1 MRGQEVSNPYIAPH
15 LAELPLHRVLI
26 RSSECLLLSET
37 HFERP
42 LLDIGSGDG
51 HFATT
56 LFAEPVDVG
65 IDPDPQTMQEAARRG
80 GHRNLI
86 VASATALPMRDAS
99 FASVL
104 SNSTLEHIPDVDAAV
119 AEAAR
124 VLRPGGLLAA
134 TFPSEHF
141 GEYLLFASLPRGLGL
156 RGLGRAYGRWFN
168 RISYHYHVDGPDTW
182 RQRFEAAGLDV
193 LRWRYYFPARN
204 HWLFDLSH
212 YLSAPALVTR
222 RLLGRWV
229 LFPQKA
235 RLGLLNWALTPF
247 CSHGPED
254 RGAYLF
260 FLCRRPPAQGRSQ
273 EGSAHVH

>member
-1 MRGQEVSNPYIAPH
+1 MQRETVSNPYIAPH

-26 RSSECLLLSET
+26 RSTECLLLSEVP
-37 HFERP
+37 FERP

-51 HFATT
+51 HFAAT
-56 LFAEPVDVG
+56 LFTQPVEVG
-65 IDPDPQTMQEAARRG
+65 VDPDRRVMPEAARRG
-80 GHRNLI
+80 GYRSLLI
-86 VASATALPMRDAS
+86 ASATALPLRDAS

-104 SNSTLEHIPDVDAAV
+104 SNSTVEHIPNVDAAV
-119 AEAAR
+119 AEATR

-141 GEYLLFASLPRGLGL
+141 GEYLLFSSLSRSLGL
-156 RGLGRAYGRWFN
+156 RGLGRAYERWFN
-168 RISYHYHVDGPDTW
+168 RISNHHHVDGPNTW
-182 RQRFEAAGLDV
+182 RQRFEAAGLEV

-204 HWLFDLSH
+204 HRLFDLSH
-212 YLSAPALVTR
+212 YLSAPALLTR

-235 RLGLLNWALTPF
+235 RLGLLSRALAPY
-247 CSHGPED
+247 CSQGPED

-260 FLCRRPPAQGRSQ
+260 FLCRRPPASGR
-273 EGSAHVH
+273 V